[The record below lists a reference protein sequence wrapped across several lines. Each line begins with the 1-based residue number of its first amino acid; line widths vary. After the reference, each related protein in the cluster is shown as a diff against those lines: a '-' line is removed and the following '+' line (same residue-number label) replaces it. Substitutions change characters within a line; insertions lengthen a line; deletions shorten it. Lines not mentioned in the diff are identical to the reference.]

1 VIINNANDIEGHSLS
16 KSTYR
21 NKIQLFLEEYIPLR
35 SMKANASEKSYT
47 VKEATIKL
55 MQFCAY
61 RDRSQKEV
69 QEKLREMRMIPEA
82 CEQITI
88 QLMREN
94 FLNEERFA
102 RSFVRGKFRIKKWGR
117 IKIKQELKKREIS
130 TPLIKLGFTEIDP
143 SEYYSTL
150 NDLAEKKL
158 PLIKEANSY
167 KKKQK
172 LISFLHQKGYE
183 FPVIMEIL
191 EEFKF

>member
-1 VIINNANDIEGHSLS
+1 
-16 KSTYR
+16 
-21 NKIQLFLEEYIPLR
+21 
-35 SMKANASEKSYT
+35 MKPDPSQKSYT

-69 QEKLREMRMIPEA
+69 ETKLREMRMIPQA

-88 QLMREN
+88 KLMQEN

-117 IKIKQELKKREIS
+117 IKIKQELNKREIS
-130 TPLIKLGFTEIDP
+130 APLIKIAFTEIDD
-143 SEYYSTL
+143 SEYYTTL
-150 NDLAEKKL
+150 EEVAAKKL
-158 PLIKEANSY
+158 KLIKESNPY

-172 LISFLHQKGYE
+172 LVYYLQQRGF
-183 FPVIMEIL
+183 EIPL
-191 EEFKF
+191 ILQVTEVFKF